1 MADIEI
7 KRAFSEAMV
16 EHEKKQA
23 IIRQKEESKRQLA
36 EDKRAMD
43 LKKALDNQTAQQKI
57 DEERQK
63 EIDKDLKKLLTSNGE
78 LRKNASDNTRKVVQE
93 LQDEK
98 RQMEINQRFAQEN
111 INQLKMSDEKAVD
124 GRSDRLKAI
133 DTQRAVLEKIALD
146 IKNQGGVASENKQ
159 FLRKQLEVEREAFA
173 LRREQAT
180 SRAAKEEIDKEERAM
195 MMKQGSFLQKI
206 SAGIGG
212 MRSLMLD
219 KAKAAGGTLMSILK
233 GTLFAGLF
241 ILLAK
246 FFNSD
251 MFPKVIDVLT
261 NTILPVMGTIGE
273 FFLNVGKRFFTAFGN
288 IKEDFNTAFGEGDQ
302 SFIERVKAFFGMFL
316 EGGII
321 TLGIVGLTT
330 LVFGFAPLKFLFRAV
345 RGFIGAFKS
354 IPTSLNEA
362 SKELRRGTRGRR
374 GTPKT
379 KLGKLAQLT
388 KGAAGSAVDTGKSVA
403 SKVANTGSKAMSG
416 LKAGAKSG
424 ARMLAGAARFIPG
437 AGLAVTAAM
446 GVFDGVNAGVEEFKK
461 SGSIGKAVK
470 EGLAGTVSG
479 LTFGFVDQKTVSGAF
494 DFIGNTFKKGI
505 DKIKSDTMMGV
516 EKMQALLADPVK
528 FDEEV
533 ETRKASIKRLQEK
546 IDKGGFR
553 NVGISS
559 ADEKQKIRVLQEEI
573 NGLRRAQ
580 LEQNAKM
587 KSGSGAAPNVNI
599 NAPSDNKVTNSTS
612 NTTSS
617 NTTISNPDPIVQMAM
632 T

>member
-16 EHEKKQA
+16 EHEKKQT
-23 IIRQKEESKRQLA
+23 IIRQKEESKRQIA
-36 EDKRAMD
+36 EDKRAID
-43 LKKALDNQTAQQKI
+43 LRKALDKQTEQQKI

-63 EIDKDLKKLLTSNGE
+63 QIDKDLKKLLTSNGE

-98 RQMEINQRFAQEN
+98 KQMEINQRYAQEN
-111 INQLKMSDEKAVD
+111 INQLKMTDEKAVD

-195 MMKQGSFLQKI
+195 IMKQGSFLQKI

-241 ILLAK
+241 LLLAK

-261 NTILPVMGTIGE
+261 NHILPVMGTIGE

-302 SFIERVKAFFGMFL
+302 SFTERVKAFFGMFL

-330 LVFGFAPLKFLFRAV
+330 LVFGFAPLKFLFKA
-345 RGFIGAFKS
+345 IGGLKLAFAAMGAS
-354 IPTSLNEA
+354 IGEA
-362 SKELRRGTRGRR
+362 KKELTRSTRGRK
-374 GTPKT
+374 GAPKT

-388 KGAAGSAVDTGKSVA
+388 RGAVGSAADTGKSIK
-403 SKVANTGSKAMSG
+403 SKVANTASKSMSG
-416 LKAGAKSG
+416 LKAGTKGA
-424 ARMLAGAARFIPG
+424 ARMLSGAARFIPG
-437 AGLAVTAAM
+437 AGLAITAAM
-446 GVFDGVNAGVEEFKK
+446 SIFDGINAGVDSYAKD
-461 SGSIGKAVK
+461 GSIGKAVK
-470 EGLAGTVSG
+470 EGLAGGVSS

-494 DFIGNTFKKGI
+494 DFIGDKFKSGFNFLKKQVTGGVDKLKKTGI
-505 DKIKSDTMMGV
+505 AGDIEARQAEIAKIQADLDKTGRARKRAIGKSD
-516 EKMQALLADPVK
+516 
-528 FDEEV
+528 
-533 ETRKASIKRLQEK
+533 
-546 IDKGGFR
+546 
-553 NVGISS
+553 
-559 ADEKQKIRVLQEEI
+559 ADEKQRIIALQEEI

-587 KSGSGAAPNVNI
+587 KSGSGTAPNVNI

-612 NTTSS
+612 NTTSN
-617 NTTISNPDPIVQMAM
+617 NTTISNPDPIVQMAF

>member
-16 EHEKKQA
+16 EHEKKQT
-23 IIRQKEESKRQLA
+23 IIRQKEESKRQIA
-36 EDKRAMD
+36 EDKRAID
-43 LKKALDNQTAQQKI
+43 LRKALDKQTEQQKL

-98 RQMEINQRFAQEN
+98 KQMEINQRYAQEN
-111 INQLKMSDEKAVD
+111 INQLKMTDEKAVD

-159 FLRKQLEVEREAFA
+159 FLRKQLEIEREAFA

-195 MMKQGSFLQKI
+195 IMKQGSFLQKI

-241 ILLAK
+241 LLLAK

-261 NTILPVMGTIGE
+261 NYILPAMGTIGE
-273 FFLNVGKRFFTAFGN
+273 FFLYPIKRFFTAFEN
-288 IKEDFNTAFGEGDQ
+288 IKKDFDDAFGEGDL
-302 SFIERVKAFFGMFL
+302 FTMKRLKGFLGMFL

-321 TLGIVGLTT
+321 ATGILGLTT
-330 LVFGFAPLKFLFRAV
+330 LVFGFAPLKFLFKA
-345 RGFIGAFKS
+345 IGGLKLAFAAMGAS
-354 IPTSLNEA
+354 IGEA
-362 SKELRRGTRGRR
+362 KKELTRSTRGRK
-374 GTPKT
+374 GAPKT

-388 KGAAGSAVDTGKSVA
+388 RGAVGSAADTGKSIK
-403 SKVANTGSKAMSG
+403 SKVANTASKSMSG
-416 LKAGAKSG
+416 LKAGTKGA
-424 ARMLAGAARFIPG
+424 ARMLSGAARFIPG

-446 GVFDGVNAGVEEFKK
+446 SIFDAVNAGVESYAKD
-461 SGSIGKAVK
+461 GSIGKAVK
-470 EGLAGTVSG
+470 EGLAGGVSS
-479 LTFGFVDQKTVSGAF
+479 LTFGFIDQKTVSGAF
-494 DFIGNTFKKGI
+494 DFIGDKFKSGFNFLKKQVTGGVDKLKKTGI
-505 DKIKSDTMMGV
+505 AGDIEARQAEIAKIQADLDKTGRARKRAIGKSD
-516 EKMQALLADPVK
+516 
-528 FDEEV
+528 
-533 ETRKASIKRLQEK
+533 
-546 IDKGGFR
+546 
-553 NVGISS
+553 
-559 ADEKQKIRVLQEEI
+559 ADEKQRIIALQEEI

-587 KSGSGAAPNVNI
+587 KSGSGTAPNVNI

-612 NTTSS
+612 NTTSN
-617 NTTISNPDPIVQMAM
+617 NTTISNPDPIVQMAF

>member
-16 EHEKKQA
+16 EHEKKQT
-23 IIRQKEESKRQLA
+23 IIRQKEESKRQIA
-36 EDKRAMD
+36 EDKRAID
-43 LKKALDNQTAQQKI
+43 LRKALDKQTEQQKI

-63 EIDKDLKKLLTSNGE
+63 QIDKDLKKLLTSNGE

-98 RQMEINQRFAQEN
+98 KQMEINQRYAQEN
-111 INQLKMSDEKAVD
+111 INQLKMTDEKAVD

-195 MMKQGSFLQKI
+195 IMKQGSFLQKI

-241 ILLAK
+241 LLLAK

-261 NTILPVMGTIGE
+261 NYILPAMGTIGE
-273 FFLNVGKRFFTAFGN
+273 FFLYPIKRFFTAFEN
-288 IKEDFNTAFGEGDQ
+288 IKKDFDDAFGEGDL
-302 SFIERVKAFFGMFL
+302 FTMKRLKGFLGMFL

-321 TLGIVGLTT
+321 ATGILGLTT
-330 LVFGFAPLKFLFRAV
+330 LVFGFAPLKFLFKA
-345 RGFIGAFKS
+345 IGGLKLAFAAMGAS
-354 IPTSLNEA
+354 IGEA
-362 SKELRRGTRGRR
+362 KKELTRSTRGRK
-374 GTPKT
+374 GAPKT

-388 KGAAGSAVDTGKSVA
+388 RGAVGSAADTGKSIK
-403 SKVANTGSKAMSG
+403 SKVANTASKSMSG
-416 LKAGAKSG
+416 LKAGTKGA
-424 ARMLAGAARFIPG
+424 ARMLSGAARFIPG

-446 GVFDGVNAGVEEFKK
+446 SIFDAVNAGVESYAKD
-461 SGSIGKAVK
+461 GSIGKAVK
-470 EGLAGTVSG
+470 EGLAGGVSS
-479 LTFGFVDQKTVSGAF
+479 LTFGFIDQKTVSGAF
-494 DFIGNTFKKGI
+494 DFIGDKFKSGFNFLKKQVTGGVDKLKKTGI
-505 DKIKSDTMMGV
+505 AGDIEARQAEIAKIQADLDKTGRARKRAIGKSD
-516 EKMQALLADPVK
+516 
-528 FDEEV
+528 
-533 ETRKASIKRLQEK
+533 
-546 IDKGGFR
+546 
-553 NVGISS
+553 
-559 ADEKQKIRVLQEEI
+559 ADEKQRIIALQEEI

-587 KSGSGAAPNVNI
+587 KSSSGTAPNVNI

-612 NTTSS
+612 NTTSN
-617 NTTISNPDPIVQMAM
+617 NTTISNPDPIVQMAF

>member
-16 EHEKKQA
+16 EHEKKQT
-23 IIRQKEESKRQLA
+23 IIRQKEESKRQIA
-36 EDKRAMD
+36 EDKRAID
-43 LKKALDNQTAQQKI
+43 LRKALDKQTEQQKI

-63 EIDKDLKKLLTSNGE
+63 QIDKDLKKLLTSNGE

-98 RQMEINQRFAQEN
+98 KQMEINQRYAQEN
-111 INQLKMSDEKAVD
+111 INQLKMTDEKAVD

-195 MMKQGSFLQKI
+195 IMKQGSFLQKI

-241 ILLAK
+241 LLLAK

-261 NTILPVMGTIGE
+261 NHILPVMGTIGE

-302 SFIERVKAFFGMFL
+302 SFTERVKAFFGMFL

-345 RGFIGAFKS
+345 RGFIRAFRA
-354 IPTSLNEA
+354 IPLSLNEA
-362 SKELRRGTRGRR
+362 RKELTRGTRGRR
-374 GTPKT
+374 GAPKT

-388 KGAAGSAVDTGKSVA
+388 RGAVGSAADTGKSIK
-403 SKVANTGSKAMSG
+403 SKVANTASKSMSG
-416 LKAGAKSG
+416 LKAGTKGA
-424 ARMLAGAARFIPG
+424 ARMLSGAARFIPG
-437 AGLAVTAAM
+437 AGLAITAAM
-446 GVFDGVNAGVEEFKK
+446 SIFDGINAGVDSYAKD
-461 SGSIGKAVK
+461 GSIGKAVK
-470 EGLAGTVSG
+470 EGLAGTVSS

-494 DFIGNTFKKGI
+494 DFIGDKFKSGFNFLKKQVTGGVDKLKKTGI
-505 DKIKSDTMMGV
+505 AGDIEARQAEIAKIQADLDKTGRARKRAIGKSD
-516 EKMQALLADPVK
+516 
-528 FDEEV
+528 
-533 ETRKASIKRLQEK
+533 
-546 IDKGGFR
+546 
-553 NVGISS
+553 
-559 ADEKQKIRVLQEEI
+559 ADEKQRIIALQEEI

-587 KSGSGAAPNVNI
+587 KSGSGTAPNVNI

-612 NTTSS
+612 NTTSN
-617 NTTISNPDPIVQMAM
+617 NTTISNPDPIVQMAF

>member
-16 EHEKKQA
+16 EHEKKQVVV
-23 IIRQKEESKRQLA
+23 RQKEESKRQIA
-36 EDKRAMD
+36 EDKRAIA
-43 LKKALDNQTAQQKI
+43 LNKALNEQTKQQKI

-63 EIDKDLKKLLTSNGE
+63 VIDKELKKLLNSNGE
-78 LRKNASDNTRKVVQE
+78 LRKNASDNTQKVVQE

-98 RQMEINQRFAQEN
+98 KQMEINQRYAQEN
-111 INQLKMSDEKAVD
+111 INQLKMTDEKAVD

-195 MMKQGSFLQKI
+195 IMKQGSFLQKI

-212 MRSLMLD
+212 MKSLMLD

-241 ILLAK
+241 LLLAK

-251 MFPKVIDVLT
+251 MFPKIIDVLT
-261 NTILPVMGTIGE
+261 NTILPIMGTIGN
-273 FFLNVGKRFFTAFGN
+273 FFLYPIKRFFTAFEN
-288 IKEDFNTAFGEGDQ
+288 IQKDFETAFGEGDQ
-302 SFIERVKAFFGMFL
+302 SFTERVKAFFGMFL

-345 RGFIGAFKS
+345 RGFIRAFRA
-354 IPTSLNEA
+354 IPLSLNEA
-362 SKELRRGTRGRR
+362 KKELTRGTRGRKGR
-374 GTPKT
+374 PKT

-388 KGAAGSAVDTGKSVA
+388 RGVAGSAVDTGKSIK
-403 SKVANTGSKAMSG
+403 SKVANTASKSMSG
-416 LKAGAKSG
+416 LKSGTKGA
-424 ARMLAGAARFIPG
+424 ARLLSGAARFIPG

-446 GVFDGVNAGVEEFKK
+446 SIFDGVNAGVDSYAKD
-461 SGSIGKAVK
+461 GSIGKAVK

-479 LTFGFVDQKTVSGAF
+479 LTFGLVDQKTVSGAF
-494 DFIGNTFKKGI
+494 DFVGNKFKDGFNFLKKQVTGGVDKLKETGISGDIKAREAEIAKIQADLGKTGRARRAAIG
-505 DKIKSDTMMGV
+505 KSD
-516 EKMQALLADPVK
+516 
-528 FDEEV
+528 
-533 ETRKASIKRLQEK
+533 
-546 IDKGGFR
+546 
-553 NVGISS
+553 
-559 ADEKQKIRVLQEEI
+559 ADEKQRIIALQQEI
-573 NGLRRAQ
+573 NGLRRTQ
-580 LEQNAKM
+580 LEQNARM
-587 KSGSGAAPNVNI
+587 KAEVEGGSAPINI

-612 NTTSS
+612 NTTSN
-617 NTTISNPDPIVQMAM
+617 NTTISNPDPIVQMAF

>member
-7 KRAFSEAMV
+7 KRAFSEALV

-23 IIRQKEESKRQLA
+23 IIRQKEESKRQIA
-36 EDKRAMD
+36 EDKRAID
-43 LKKALDNQTAQQKI
+43 LRKALDKQTEQQKI

-63 EIDKDLKKLLTSNGE
+63 QIDKDLKKLLTSNGE

-98 RQMEINQRFAQEN
+98 KQMEINQRYAQEN
-111 INQLKMSDEKAVD
+111 INQLKMTDEKAVD

-195 MMKQGSFLQKI
+195 IMKQGSFLQKI

-241 ILLAK
+241 LLLAK

-261 NTILPVMGTIGE
+261 NYILPAMGTIGE
-273 FFLNVGKRFFTAFGN
+273 FFLYPIKRFFTAFEN
-288 IKEDFNTAFGEGDQ
+288 IKKDFDDAFGEGDL
-302 SFIERVKAFFGMFL
+302 FTMKRLKGFLGMFL

-321 TLGIVGLTT
+321 ATGILGLTT
-330 LVFGFAPLKFLFRAV
+330 LVFGFAPLKFLFKA
-345 RGFIGAFKS
+345 IGGLKLAFAAMGAS
-354 IPTSLNEA
+354 IGEA
-362 SKELRRGTRGRR
+362 KKELTRSTRGRK
-374 GTPKT
+374 GAPKT

-388 KGAAGSAVDTGKSVA
+388 RGAVGSAADTGKSIK
-403 SKVANTGSKAMSG
+403 SKVANTASKSMSG
-416 LKAGAKSG
+416 LKAGTKGA
-424 ARMLAGAARFIPG
+424 ARMLSGAARFIPG

-446 GVFDGVNAGVEEFKK
+446 SIFDAVNAGVESYAKD
-461 SGSIGKAVK
+461 GSIGKAVK
-470 EGLAGTVSG
+470 EGLAGGVSS
-479 LTFGFVDQKTVSGAF
+479 LTFGFIDQKTVSGAF
-494 DFIGNTFKKGI
+494 DFIGDKFKSGFNFLKKQVTGGVDKLKKTGI
-505 DKIKSDTMMGV
+505 AGDIEARQAEIAKIQADLDKTGRARKRAIGKSD
-516 EKMQALLADPVK
+516 
-528 FDEEV
+528 
-533 ETRKASIKRLQEK
+533 
-546 IDKGGFR
+546 
-553 NVGISS
+553 
-559 ADEKQKIRVLQEEI
+559 ADEKQRIIALQEEI

-587 KSGSGAAPNVNI
+587 KSGSGTAPNVNI

-612 NTTSS
+612 NTTSN
-617 NTTISNPDPIVQMAM
+617 NTTISNPDPIVQMAF

>member
-23 IIRQKEESKRQLA
+23 IIRQKEESKRQIA
-36 EDKRAMD
+36 EDKRAID
-43 LKKALDNQTAQQKI
+43 LRKALDKQTEQQKI

-63 EIDKDLKKLLTSNGE
+63 QIDKDLKKLLTSNGE

-98 RQMEINQRFAQEN
+98 KQMEINQRYAQEN
-111 INQLKMSDEKAVD
+111 INQLKMTDEKAVD

-195 MMKQGSFLQKI
+195 IMKQGSFLQKI

-241 ILLAK
+241 LLLAK

-261 NTILPVMGTIGE
+261 NHILPVMGTIGE

-302 SFIERVKAFFGMFL
+302 SFTERVKAFFGMFL

-345 RGFIGAFKS
+345 RGFIRAFRA
-354 IPTSLNEA
+354 IPLSLNEA
-362 SKELRRGTRGRR
+362 RKELTRGTRGRR
-374 GTPKT
+374 GAPKT

-388 KGAAGSAVDTGKSVA
+388 RGAVGSAADTGKSIK
-403 SKVANTGSKAMSG
+403 SKVANTASKSMSG
-416 LKAGAKSG
+416 LKAGTKGA
-424 ARMLAGAARFIPG
+424 ARMLSGAARFIPG

-446 GVFDGVNAGVEEFKK
+446 SIFDAVNAGVESYAKD
-461 SGSIGKAVK
+461 GSIGKAVK
-470 EGLAGTVSG
+470 EGLAGGVSS
-479 LTFGFVDQKTVSGAF
+479 LTFGFIDQKTVSGAF
-494 DFIGNTFKKGI
+494 DFIGDKFKSGFNFLKKQVTGGVDKLKKTGI
-505 DKIKSDTMMGV
+505 AGDIEARQAEIAKIQADLDKTGRARKRAIGKSD
-516 EKMQALLADPVK
+516 
-528 FDEEV
+528 
-533 ETRKASIKRLQEK
+533 
-546 IDKGGFR
+546 
-553 NVGISS
+553 
-559 ADEKQKIRVLQEEI
+559 ADEKQRIIALQEEI

-587 KSGSGAAPNVNI
+587 KSGSGTAPNVNI

-612 NTTSS
+612 NTTSN
-617 NTTISNPDPIVQMAM
+617 NTTISNPDPIVQMAF

>member
-23 IIRQKEESKRQLA
+23 IIRQKEESKRQIA
-36 EDKRAMD
+36 EDKRAID
-43 LKKALDNQTAQQKI
+43 LRKALDKQTEQQKI

-63 EIDKDLKKLLTSNGE
+63 QIDKDLKKLLTSNGE

-98 RQMEINQRFAQEN
+98 KQMEINQRYAQEN
-111 INQLKMSDEKAVD
+111 INQLKMTDEKAVD

-195 MMKQGSFLQKI
+195 IMKQGSFLQKI

-241 ILLAK
+241 LLLAK

-261 NTILPVMGTIGE
+261 NYILPAMGTIGE
-273 FFLNVGKRFFTAFGN
+273 FFLYPIKRFFTAFEN
-288 IKEDFNTAFGEGDQ
+288 IKKDFDDAFGEGDL
-302 SFIERVKAFFGMFL
+302 FTMKRLKGFLGMFL

-321 TLGIVGLTT
+321 ATGILGLTT
-330 LVFGFAPLKFLFRAV
+330 LVFGFAPLKFLFKA
-345 RGFIGAFKS
+345 IGGLKLAFAAMGAS
-354 IPTSLNEA
+354 IGEA
-362 SKELRRGTRGRR
+362 KKELTRSTRGRK
-374 GTPKT
+374 GAPKT

-388 KGAAGSAVDTGKSVA
+388 RGAVGSAADTGKSIK
-403 SKVANTGSKAMSG
+403 SKVANTASKSMSG
-416 LKAGAKSG
+416 LKAGTKGA
-424 ARMLAGAARFIPG
+424 ARMLSGAARFIPG

-446 GVFDGVNAGVEEFKK
+446 SIFDAVNAGVESYAKD
-461 SGSIGKAVK
+461 GSIGKAVK
-470 EGLAGTVSG
+470 EGLAGGVSS
-479 LTFGFVDQKTVSGAF
+479 LTFGFIDQKTVSGAF
-494 DFIGNTFKKGI
+494 DFIGDKFKSGFNFLKKQVTGGVDKLKKTGI
-505 DKIKSDTMMGV
+505 AGDIEARQAEIAKIQADLDKTGRARKRAIGKSD
-516 EKMQALLADPVK
+516 
-528 FDEEV
+528 
-533 ETRKASIKRLQEK
+533 
-546 IDKGGFR
+546 
-553 NVGISS
+553 
-559 ADEKQKIRVLQEEI
+559 ADEKQRIIALQEEI

-587 KSGSGAAPNVNI
+587 KSSSGTAPNVNI

-612 NTTSS
+612 NTTSN
-617 NTTISNPDPIVQMAM
+617 NTTISNPDPIVQMAF